1 MAAIKT
7 HITKASVPAF
17 LAAVEEEE
25 KRKDSKT
32 LLKLF
37 KEVTKEKPVLWS
49 NSIIGFGSFHYKSER
64 SKQEGDW
71 FMTGFSPKKNYLAV
85 YIIVGFKNYSHILK
99 KLGKF
104 KISTGSCLY
113 INRLS
118 DINMDALNELIKV
131 SFAEMKLKYA

>member
-17 LAAVEEEE
+17 LAAVEEQE